1 MSKEDFLDIP
11 KTDET
16 QQPTPEEHYF
26 SRSKN
31 QWMYVSDMTDV
42 HVRRAFK
49 RLLKMIRLGELVETE
64 DMQNTSD
71 NKLKDISSEC
81 EAIKKHAEKI
91 QEKIS

>member
-1 MSKEDFLDIP
+1 MSTKD
-11 KTDET
+11 DEIIIDSRT
-16 QQPTPEEHYF
+16 EERYF

-64 DMQNTSD
+64 DLQKTSD

>member
-1 MSKEDFLDIP
+1 MATQD
-11 KTDET
+11 DEIIIDSRT
-16 QQPTPEEHYF
+16 EERYF

-64 DMQNTSD
+64 DMQNTNTFSP

>member
-1 MSKEDFLDIP
+1 MA
-11 KTDET
+11 T
-16 QQPTPEEHYF
+16 QDNEIIIDSRTEERYF

>member
-1 MSKEDFLDIP
+1 MSTKD
-11 KTDET
+11 DEIIIDSRT
-16 QQPTPEEHYF
+16 EERYF

>member
-1 MSKEDFLDIP
+1 MA
-11 KTDET
+11 T
-16 QQPTPEEHYF
+16 QDNEIIIDSRTEERYF

-64 DMQNTSD
+64 DIQNTSD

>member
-1 MSKEDFLDIP
+1 MATQDDEIIIDSK
-11 KTDET
+11 T
-16 QQPTPEEHYF
+16 EERYF

-64 DMQNTSD
+64 DLQKTSD

>member
-1 MSKEDFLDIP
+1 MSINDDEIIIEDR
-11 KTDET
+11 T
-16 QQPTPEEHYF
+16 EERYF

-42 HVRRAFK
+42 HDRRAFK

>member
-1 MSKEDFLDIP
+1 MAIQEDEIIIEDR
-11 KTDET
+11 T
-16 QQPTPEEHYF
+16 EERYF

-49 RLLKMIRLGELVETE
+49 RLFKMIRLGELVEKE
-64 DMQNTSD
+64 EHDKAN

-81 EAIKKHAEKI
+81 EAIKRHAEKI

>member
-1 MSKEDFLDIP
+1 MATQDDEVIIDSK
-11 KTDET
+11 T
-16 QQPTPEEHYF
+16 EERYF

>member
-1 MSKEDFLDIP
+1 MSDKNDEIIIDS
-11 KTDET
+11 KT
-16 QQPTPEEHYF
+16 EERYF

>member
-1 MSKEDFLDIP
+1 MATQNDEVIIDSK
-11 KTDET
+11 T
-16 QQPTPEEHYF
+16 EERYF

-31 QWMYVSDMTDV
+31 QWLYVSDMTDV
-42 HVRRAFK
+42 HIRRAFK

-64 DMQNTSD
+64 DLQKTSD

>member
-1 MSKEDFLDIP
+1 
-11 KTDET
+11 
-16 QQPTPEEHYF
+16 
-26 SRSKN
+26 
-31 QWMYVSDMTDV
+31 MYVSDMTDV

-64 DMQNTSD
+64 DLQKTSD

>member
-1 MSKEDFLDIP
+1 MAFNDEPIITEDR
-11 KTDET
+11 T
-16 QQPTPEEHYF
+16 EERYF

-91 QEKIS
+91 QEKIL

>member
-1 MSKEDFLDIP
+1 MSINDDEIIIEDR
-11 KTDET
+11 T
-16 QQPTPEEHYF
+16 EERYF

-49 RLLKMIRLGELVETE
+49 RLLKMIRLGELVEKE
-64 DMQNTSD
+64 EHDKPN

-81 EAIKKHAEKI
+81 EAIKRHAEKI

>member
-1 MSKEDFLDIP
+1 MSIKDDEIIIEDR
-11 KTDET
+11 T
-16 QQPTPEEHYF
+16 EERYF

-31 QWMYVSDMTDV
+31 HWMYVSDMTDV

-49 RLLKMIRLGELVETE
+49 RLLKMIRLGELVEKE
-64 DMQNTSD
+64 EHDKPD

-81 EAIKKHAEKI
+81 EAIKRHAEKI

>member
-1 MSKEDFLDIP
+1 MAFNDEPIITEDR
-11 KTDET
+11 T
-16 QQPTPEEHYF
+16 EERYF

-31 QWMYVSDMTDV
+31 QWMYVSDMTHV

>member
-1 MSKEDFLDIP
+1 MATQD
-11 KTDET
+11 DEIIIDSRT
-16 QQPTPEEHYF
+16 EERYF

>member
-1 MSKEDFLDIP
+1 MAIQEDEIIIEDR
-11 KTDET
+11 T
-16 QQPTPEEHYF
+16 EERYF

>member
-1 MSKEDFLDIP
+1 MAFNDEPIITEDR
-11 KTDET
+11 T
-16 QQPTPEEHYF
+16 EERYF

-49 RLLKMIRLGELVETE
+49 RLLKMIRLGELVEKE
-64 DMQNTSD
+64 EHDKPN

-81 EAIKKHAEKI
+81 EAIKRHAEKI

>member
-1 MSKEDFLDIP
+1 MAFNDEPIITEDR
-11 KTDET
+11 T
-16 QQPTPEEHYF
+16 EERYF

>member
-1 MSKEDFLDIP
+1 MATQDDEIIIASK
-11 KTDET
+11 T
-16 QQPTPEEHYF
+16 EERYF

>member
-1 MSKEDFLDIP
+1 MAFNDEPIITEDR
-11 KTDET
+11 T
-16 QQPTPEEHYF
+16 EERYF

-64 DMQNTSD
+64 DIQNTSD

>member
-1 MSKEDFLDIP
+1 MSTKDDEVIIDS
-11 KTDET
+11 KT
-16 QQPTPEEHYF
+16 EERYF

-64 DMQNTSD
+64 DIQNTSD

>member
-1 MSKEDFLDIP
+1 MSINDDEIIIEDRTEDR
-11 KTDET
+11 
-16 QQPTPEEHYF
+16 YF

>member
-1 MSKEDFLDIP
+1 MSINDDEIIIEDR
-11 KTDET
+11 T
-16 QQPTPEEHYF
+16 EERYF

-31 QWMYVSDMTDV
+31 HWKYVSDMTDV

-49 RLLKMIRLGELVETE
+49 RLLKMIRLGELVEKE
-64 DMQNTSD
+64 EHDKPD

-81 EAIKKHAEKI
+81 EAIKRHAEKI

>member
-1 MSKEDFLDIP
+1 MA
-11 KTDET
+11 T
-16 QQPTPEEHYF
+16 QDNEIIIDSRTEERYF

-64 DMQNTSD
+64 DLQKTSD

>member
-1 MSKEDFLDIP
+1 MSTKDDEVIIDS
-11 KTDET
+11 KT
-16 QQPTPEEHYF
+16 EERYF

-64 DMQNTSD
+64 DLQKTSD

>member
-1 MSKEDFLDIP
+1 MANQD
-11 KTDET
+11 DEIIIDSRT
-16 QQPTPEEHYF
+16 EERYF

-64 DMQNTSD
+64 DLQKTSD

-91 QEKIS
+91 QDKIS

>member
-1 MSKEDFLDIP
+1 MAFNDEPIITEDR
-11 KTDET
+11 T
-16 QQPTPEEHYF
+16 EERYF
-26 SRSKN
+26 SRSKI

-64 DMQNTSD
+64 DIQNTSD

>member
-1 MSKEDFLDIP
+1 MATK
-11 KTDET
+11 DEEVIIDSRT
-16 QQPTPEEHYF
+16 EERYF

-64 DMQNTSD
+64 DIQNTSD

>member
-1 MSKEDFLDIP
+1 MATQD
-11 KTDET
+11 DEIIIDSRT
-16 QQPTPEEHYF
+16 EERYF

-64 DMQNTSD
+64 DLQKTSD

>member
-1 MSKEDFLDIP
+1 MATQD
-11 KTDET
+11 DEIIIDSRT
-16 QQPTPEEHYF
+16 EERYF

-49 RLLKMIRLGELVETE
+49 RLLKMIRLGELIETE

>member
-1 MSKEDFLDIP
+1 MAIQEDEIIIEDR
-11 KTDET
+11 T
-16 QQPTPEEHYF
+16 EERYF

-49 RLLKMIRLGELVETE
+49 RLLKMIRLGELVEKE
-64 DMQNTSD
+64 EHDKAN

-81 EAIKKHAEKI
+81 EAIKRHAEKI

>member
-1 MSKEDFLDIP
+1 MATQD
-11 KTDET
+11 DEIIIDSRT
-16 QQPTPEEHYF
+16 EERYF

-31 QWMYVSDMTDV
+31 LWMYVSDMTDV

-64 DMQNTSD
+64 DIQNTSD

>member
-1 MSKEDFLDIP
+1 MALRDDEIITEDR
-11 KTDET
+11 T
-16 QQPTPEEHYF
+16 EERYF

-31 QWMYVSDMTDV
+31 QWLYVSDMTDV
-42 HVRRAFK
+42 HIRRAFK

-64 DMQNTSD
+64 DLQKTSD

>member
-1 MSKEDFLDIP
+1 MA
-11 KTDET
+11 TDWDDKVIIDSRT
-16 QQPTPEEHYF
+16 EERYF